1 MLSEM
6 FDDYLKEVL
15 AAYAAKKNEGDLSQ
29 NLLHPTPGKLRD
41 ECLIVYRERSIPQ
54 DDSILRLFFA
64 YTDKD
69 KGYTKGIENFNV
81 DEFRQIPKILSGK
94 VTTPGVKYID
104 LLAWLIDFSPRP
116 STIYYKTKRSNI
128 DTSEQ
133 ENLSVPGKIE
143 NERNSGE
150 IPDTQHI
157 PDTGY
162 ITDTQGAQIP
172 GKASDEIVESTGA
185 YEIPPDADY
194 PVIIGK
200 PSSANNK
207 HKLNRPFVVT
217 SMVIL
222 LAGIGAFLFWDYY
235 SGTIRMPSPDE
246 KCMYWTGDHY
256 EPIKCNEKVS
266 NVPIVPLDIKTL
278 RLLKKINSFDTLTKN
293 AIGKVWYSSIGGQH
307 EFFTDSGMHPIDTV
321 KRLRPLTSYI
331 LSNHVSYYRHQL
343 TILVWSVC
351 AITIILI
358 SAILVNY
365 FRRKRK
371 INRLS

>member
-1 MLSEM
+1 MLSKM

-15 AAYAAKKNEGDLSQ
+15 AAYAAKKDEGDLSE
-29 NLLHPTPGKLRD
+29 NLLHPTPGKLRK

-81 DEFRQIPKILSGK
+81 DEFRQIPKILRGR

-104 LLAWLIDFSPRP
+104 LLAWLIDFNPRP

-133 ENLSVPGKIE
+133 ENLTVPGKIE
-143 NERNSGE
+143 DERNNGE
-150 IPDTQHI
+150 ISDSRRI

-162 ITDTQGAQIP
+162 LPDNQGAQIP
-172 GKASDEIVESTGA
+172 VKASDEIVETAVTSKT
-185 YEIPPDADY
+185 PDDPGY
-194 PVIIGK
+194 PVTTIKLASAIG
-200 PSSANNK
+200 K
-207 HKLNRPFVVT
+207 HKLNRPVVVT
-217 SMVIL
+217 GLILL
-222 LAGIGAFLFWDYY
+222 LAGIGTFLFLEYFP
-235 SGTIRMPSPDE
+235 GTIRMPSPDE

-321 KRLRPLTSYI
+321 KKLRPLTSYI
-331 LSNHVSYYRHQL
+331 LTNHVSYYRYLL

-351 AITIILI
+351 TIIIIVI
-358 SAILVNY
+358 SAILINY